1 MHTTPSVLPRA
12 AAILAAAAAVAACG
26 STSSRPTRRS
36 AAGTTTLN
44 GNVMSI
50 AQANHDMERF
60 ANCLHAHGV
69 SGLPDPVASPLAF
82 KDSFRNATPTLVSAN
97 NACSHLVPGQHQP
110 SQSAPHTISQIHAM
124 LNFARC
130 IRSHGFPRFPDP
142 TSTGD
147 VDHQMLA
154 RAGINLHQPAIAQA
168 ADDCVSVT
176 HGVITRAMVA
186 RFIAGG

>member
-1 MHTTPSVLPRA
+1 
-12 AAILAAAAAVAACG
+12 
-26 STSSRPTRRS
+26 
-36 AAGTTTLN
+36 
-44 GNVMSI
+44 MSI
-50 AQANHDMERF
+50 AQANHDLERY
-60 ANCLHAHGV
+60 ANCIHAHGV

-97 NACSHLVPGQHQP
+97 NACSHLVPGQDQP
-110 SQSAPHTISQIHAM
+110 SQSAPRASTQIRAM
-124 LNFARC
+124 LSFARC

-142 TSTGD
+142 TSTGT

-154 RAGINLHQPAIAQA
+154 RARINLHQPAIAQA

-176 HGVITRAMVA
+176 DGVITRAMVA